1 MKISEIEDMTHTI
14 ENTHEKSVDFR
25 SFHYSGLSGAWLT
38 AETAALDSLER
49 RRKVMRTFGNPE
61 GDPR

>member
-1 MKISEIEDMTHTI
+1 MKISEIEDMIHTI

-25 SFHYSGLSGAWLT
+25 SFNYRGLSGAWLT

-49 RRKVMRTFGNPE
+49 RRIVIRI
-61 GDPR
+61 PRKPRGGPR